1 MIRSGGGFSLWG
13 ASRGGLAALLALM
26 TLVAVGC
33 GGGPDAIATPSATVP
48 AAASVPDL
56 PRPPQPSAQA
66 TAAATGVAAA
76 PRTPAAAT
84 PATSPAPTSTPV
96 PATSTPVPTPVP
108 TPIPPLTLRLL
119 APLDGAGVEI
129 GAVGVLGKTRPDA
142 VVAVNGVP
150 VEVDATGTFRHDL
163 ILEDGANLIE
173 VVASDLLGGFES
185 AQAAVFIVSTAAG
198 LPFSLLYPPDGLEV
212 FEPQVEVMGVTRPDA
227 VIGVNGIPLQTNS
240 LGVFFTTATL
250 EEGPNLIEIVAT
262 DISSNVR
269 FQTVVISYSPQNWS
283 H

>member
-1 MIRSGGGFSLWG
+1 MIRFGGGCGLWG
-13 ASRGGLAALLALM
+13 ASRGGLAVLLALG
-26 TLVAVGC
+26 AVGC
-33 GGGPDAIATPSATVP
+33 GGGPDDIATPSAGLPTATAPATVL
-48 AAASVPDL
+48 VPDVA
-56 PRPPQPSAQA
+56 PPPQPSVLA
-66 TAAATGVAAA
+66 TAVATGIPALA
-76 PRTPAAAT
+76 TPAA
-84 PATSPAPTSTPV
+84 SPQDPTSTPG
-96 PATSTPVPTPVP
+96 PATPTPVP

-150 VEVDATGTFRHDL
+150 VEVDATGTFRHD
-163 ILEDGANLIE
+163 IVLEDGANLIE
-173 VVASDLLGGFES
+173 VVASDLFGGFES

-240 LGVFFTTATL
+240 LGIFFTTATL
-250 EEGPNLIEIVAT
+250 EQGPNLIEIVAT

-269 FQTVVISYSPQNWS
+269 FQTIVIFYSP
-283 H
+283 

>member
-1 MIRSGGGFSLWG
+1 MVRFGGRCSLWG
-13 ASRGGLAALLALM
+13 ASRGGLAALLV
-26 TLVAVGC
+26 LVAVGC
-33 GGGPDAIATPSATVP
+33 GGGPDAVPTPDATAT
-48 AAASVPDL
+48 AAVGVPDVGG
-56 PRPPQPSAQA
+56 PPQPSV
-66 TAAATGVAAA
+66 ATGVPEA
-76 PRTPAAAT
+76 PRTPARTT
-84 PATSPAPTSTPV
+84 PATPQAPTTPL
-96 PATSTPVPTPVP
+96 PATPMPVR
-108 TPIPPLTLRLL
+108 TPIPPPTLRLL
-119 APLDGAGVEI
+119 APLDGAGIEI

-150 VEVDATGTFRHDL
+150 VEVDVTGTFRHDL

-173 VVASDLLGGFES
+173 VIASDLLGRFES
-185 AQAAVFIVSTAAG
+185 AQVAVFIVSTAAG

-262 DISSNVR
+262 DINSNVR
-269 FQTVVISYSPQNWS
+269 FQTIVIFYSP
-283 H
+283 

>member
-1 MIRSGGGFSLWG
+1 M
-13 ASRGGLAALLALM
+13 
-26 TLVAVGC
+26 
-33 GGGPDAIATPSATVP
+33 
-48 AAASVPDL
+48 
-56 PRPPQPSAQA
+56 
-66 TAAATGVAAA
+66 
-76 PRTPAAAT
+76 
-84 PATSPAPTSTPV
+84 
-96 PATSTPVPTPVP
+96 
-108 TPIPPLTLRLL
+108 LRLL

-142 VVAVNGVP
+142 VVAVNGVL

-163 ILEDGANLIE
+163 ILEGGANLIE
-173 VVASDLLGGFES
+173 VVASDLLGRFES
-185 AQAAVFIVSTAAG
+185 AQDVVFIVSTAAG

-227 VIGVNGIPLQTNS
+227 VIGVNGVPLQTNS

-269 FQTVVISYSPQNWS
+269 FQTIVIFYSP
-283 H
+283 

>member
-1 MIRSGGGFSLWG
+1 MIRFGGRCGLWG
-13 ASRGGLAALLALM
+13 ASRGNLVALLV
-26 TLVAVGC
+26 LVALVAGGC
-33 GGGPDAIATPSATVP
+33 GGGPDPIAPPIAGLPTATAPV
-48 AAASVPDL
+48 SVPDVA
-56 PRPPQPSAQA
+56 RPPKPSVQG
-66 TAAATGVAAA
+66 TAAATGVPAA
-76 PRTPAAAT
+76 PRTPARAT
-84 PATSPAPTSTPV
+84 PASSQAQTSTPV
-96 PATSTPVPTPVP
+96 PATPTPEP

-129 GAVGVLGKTRPDA
+129 GVVGVLGKTRPDA

-173 VVASDLLGGFES
+173 VVASDLLGRFET

-227 VIGVNGIPLQTNS
+227 VIGVNGVPLQTNS
-240 LGVFFTTATL
+240 LGIFFTIAPL

-269 FQTVVISYSPQNWS
+269 FQTIVIFYSP
-283 H
+283 

>member
-1 MIRSGGGFSLWG
+1 MIRWQGGRGLWG
-13 ASRGGLAALLALM
+13 ASRGGLAALLAL
-26 TLVAVGC
+26 VAVGC
-33 GGGPDAIATPSATVP
+33 GGGPDSIATPDATAT
-48 AAASVPDL
+48 AAVGEPDVGG
-56 PRPPQPSAQA
+56 PPQPSV
-66 TAAATGVAAA
+66 ATGVPEA
-76 PRTPAAAT
+76 PRTPARAT
-84 PATSPAPTSTPV
+84 PATSQAPTSTPV
-96 PATSTPVPTPVP
+96 PATPTPVP

-150 VEVDATGTFRHDL
+150 VEVDATGTFRRDL

-173 VVASDLLGGFES
+173 VVASDLLGRLET

-227 VIGVNGIPLQTNS
+227 AIGVNGIPLQTNS
-240 LGVFFTTATL
+240 LGIFFTTAAL

-269 FQTVVISYSPQNWS
+269 FQTIVIFYSP
-283 H
+283 

>member
-1 MIRSGGGFSLWG
+1 MLRFGGRCSLWG
-13 ASRGGLAALLALM
+13 ASRGGLAALLAL
-26 TLVAVGC
+26 VAVGC
-33 GGGPDAIATPSATVP
+33 GGDPDAIATPGASLPVATAPAVVP
-48 AAASVPDL
+48 VPDVA
-56 PRPPQPSAQA
+56 RPPQPSAQA
-66 TAAATGVAAA
+66 TAAAAGVPAT
-76 PRTPAAAT
+76 PRTPARAT
-84 PATSPAPTSTPV
+84 PATSQPPTSTPV
-96 PATSTPVPTPVP
+96 PATPTPVP
-108 TPIPPLTLRLL
+108 PPTLRLL

-129 GAVGVLGKTRPDA
+129 GVVGVLGKTRPDA

-173 VVASDLLGGFES
+173 VVAADLLGRFES
-185 AQAAVFIVSTAAG
+185 AQAAVFIVLTAAG

-240 LGVFFTTATL
+240 LGIFFTTVTL

-262 DISSNVR
+262 DIDSNVR
-269 FQTVVISYSPQNWS
+269 FQTIVIFYSP
-283 H
+283 

>member
-1 MIRSGGGFSLWG
+1 MIGHGGRCSLWR
-13 ASRGGLAALLALM
+13 AARGGLGALLA
-26 TLVAVGC
+26 LVAVGC
-33 GGGPDAIATPSATVP
+33 GGGPDAVATPGAGPAATAPAAVPVPDVTQSPQPSVPATAVAAGVP
-48 AAASVPDL
+48 AA
-56 PRPPQPSAQA
+56 
-66 TAAATGVAAA
+66 T
-76 PRTPAAAT
+76 RTPALAT
-84 PATSPAPTSTPV
+84 PATPQAPTSTPV
-96 PATSTPVPTPVP
+96 PATQTPVP

-173 VVASDLLGGFES
+173 VVAADLLGSIES

-227 VIGVNGIPLQTNS
+227 VIGVNGIALQTNS

-262 DISSNVR
+262 DINSNVR
-269 FQTVVISYSPQNWS
+269 FQTIVIFYSP
-283 H
+283 

>member
-1 MIRSGGGFSLWG
+1 MIQVGGKRSRRTIAG
-13 ASRGGLAALLALM
+13 AGLALLVV
-26 TLVAVGC
+26 LVAVGC
-33 GGGPDAIATPSATVP
+33 GGGPDAIATPIASLP
-48 AAASVPDL
+48 AATAPAAVPVPDVA
-56 PRPPQPSAQA
+56 RPPQPSVQA
-66 TAAATGVAAA
+66 PAASTGVPAAA
-76 PRTPAAAT
+76 PQ
-84 PATSPAPTSTPV
+84 APTSTPV
-96 PATSTPVPTPVP
+96 PATPTPVP

-173 VVASDLLGGFES
+173 VVAADLLGSFES
-185 AQAAVFIVSTAAG
+185 AQAVVFIVSTAAG

-227 VIGVNGIPLQTNS
+227 VIGVNGVPLQTNS
-240 LGVFFTTATL
+240 LGIFFTTVTL

-262 DISSNVR
+262 DINSNVR
-269 FQTVVISYSPQNWS
+269 FQTIVIFYSP
-283 H
+283 

>member
-1 MIRSGGGFSLWG
+1 MIRFGGRCRLLG
-13 ASRGGLAALLALM
+13 ASRGGLAALLALVV
-26 TLVAVGC
+26 VAVGC
-33 GGGPDAIATPSATVP
+33 GGGPDAIATPSASLPTATAAVP
-48 AAASVPDL
+48 APDVA
-56 PRPPQPSAQA
+56 RPPQPSVQP
-66 TAAATGVAAA
+66 TAAAAGVPAA
-76 PRTPAAAT
+76 PRTPAGAT
-84 PATSPAPTSTPV
+84 PAAPQPPTSTPV
-96 PATSTPVPTPVP
+96 PATPTPVSTPVP
-108 TPIPPLTLRLL
+108 PPTLRLL

-173 VVASDLLGGFES
+173 VVASDLLGRFES

-240 LGVFFTTATL
+240 LGIFFTTVTL

-269 FQTVVISYSPQNWS
+269 FQTILILYSP
-283 H
+283 

>member
-1 MIRSGGGFSLWG
+1 MIRWQGGRGLWG
-13 ASRGGLAALLALM
+13 ASRGGLVALLVLVALVA
-26 TLVAVGC
+26 LVAVAC
-33 GGGPDAIATPSATVP
+33 GGGPDPIATPIAGLPTATAP
-48 AAASVPDL
+48 VPDVA
-56 PRPPQPSAQA
+56 RPPQPTVQA
-66 TAAATGVAAA
+66 LAAPTGVPAA
-76 PRTPAAAT
+76 P
-84 PATSPAPTSTPV
+84 SQEPTSTPA
-96 PATSTPVPTPVP
+96 PATPTPAP

-173 VVASDLLGGFES
+173 VVASDLLGRFET

-227 VIGVNGIPLQTNS
+227 VIGVNGVPLQTNS
-240 LGVFFTTATL
+240 LGIFFTTATL

-269 FQTVVISYSPQNWS
+269 FQTIVIFYSP
-283 H
+283 